1 MEVGELDCFS
11 SPLMG
16 GKCPFSD
23 ESVKMAYESHQ
34 VFVSH
39 GACS

>member
-1 MEVGELDCFS
+1 MEGMELDCFS
-11 SPLMG
+11 NPLMG

-34 VFVSH
+34 VFLSH
-39 GACS
+39 GGL